1 MKKNYAQHAAITSN
15 EGGRQMA
22 TAPLLHVN
30 QLKMHFD
37 AGRKKTVKAVDGV
50 TFHIYEGETFGLVG
64 ESGCGKS
71 TLGRVLMR
79 LYHPTA
85 GKITYRGTDLHD
97 VSEKDHFTLNR
108 KLQMIFQDPYA
119 SLNPR
124 LTVREIIMEPME
136 IHQLY
141 NTHKARLQ
149 IADELLE
156 SVGLHPAFGSRYPHE
171 FSGGQRQR
179 IGIARALS
187 LHPEFIVADEPI
199 SALDVSV
206 QAQVVNLL
214 KRIQKEKG
222 LTFLF
227 IAHDLSMVK
236 HISDRIGV
244 MYLGHMME
252 ITESGALYRE
262 PLHPYTKA
270 LLSSIPIPDPE
281 LEDKRERIILKGEL
295 PSPVNPP
302 SGCVFRTRCPEAMPE
317 CKESRPMLE
326 EVETG
331 RFVACH
337 LYRKERG
344 PFKEKSKI
352 DV

>member
-1 MKKNYAQHAAITSN
+1 M
-15 EGGRQMA
+15 
-22 TAPLLHVN
+22 TASPLLEVSG
-30 QLKMHFD
+30 LKMHFD
-37 AGRKKTVKAVDGV
+37 AGRKKAVKAVDGV
-50 TFHIYEGETFGLVG
+50 SFHIKRGETFGLVG

-71 TLGRVLMR
+71 TLGRVILR
-79 LYHPTA
+79 LYDPTA
-85 GKITYRGTDLHD
+85 GSVSYEGTDIHRAAAEQRS
-97 VSEKDHFTLNR
+97 VFFR

-136 IHQLY
+136 IHNLY
-141 NTHKARLQ
+141 NTRKARMMM
-149 IADELLE
+149 ADELLE
-156 SVGLHPAFGSRYPHE
+156 AVGLHPDFGSRYPHE

-214 KRIQKEKG
+214 KRLQKEKG

-244 MYLGHMME
+244 MYLGRMME
-252 ITESGALYRE
+252 ITESAALYRE

-270 LLSSIPIPDPE
+270 LLSSIPIPDPL

-295 PSPVNPP
+295 PSPLNPP
-302 SGCVFRTRCPEAMPE
+302 SGCVFRTRCPEAMELCGKITPE
-317 CKESRPMLE
+317 LE
-326 EVETG
+326 EVKAG

-337 LYRKERG
+337 LYRKE
-344 PFKEKSKI
+344 S
-352 DV
+352 